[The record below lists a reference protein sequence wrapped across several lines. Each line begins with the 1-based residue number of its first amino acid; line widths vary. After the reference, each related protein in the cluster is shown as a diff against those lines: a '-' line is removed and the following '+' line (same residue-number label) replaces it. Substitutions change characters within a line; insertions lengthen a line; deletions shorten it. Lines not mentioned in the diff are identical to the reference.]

1 LYSQRLGSV
10 RTFSR
15 LGDAIDGT
23 EGSVV
28 VAVASVVGG
37 DSAVR
42 EDCCR
47 NVVGADLVLV
57 LKADAEE
64 STARRAKVDNLAILL
79 YLKSWNV
86 MLLMLMLILINCRC
100 RLWMEYNT
108 SGSILLY
115 SDCSVLI
122 FVWKE
127 WVRI

>member
-1 LYSQRLGSV
+1 V

-79 YLKSWNV
+79 YLKIWNV
-86 MLLMLMLILINCRC
+86 MLLMLMLMLILINCRC

-108 SGSILLY
+108 SGSIILY

-122 FVWKE
+122 CVWKE

>member
-1 LYSQRLGSV
+1 
-10 RTFSR
+10 
-15 LGDAIDGT
+15 
-23 EGSVV
+23 VV

-57 LKADAEE
+57 LVFGAGAKADAEE

-86 MLLMLMLILINCRC
+86 MLLMLMLMRQGMWDDKLQ
-100 RLWMEYNT
+100 M
-108 SGSILLY
+108 
-115 SDCSVLI
+115 
-122 FVWKE
+122 
-127 WVRI
+127 